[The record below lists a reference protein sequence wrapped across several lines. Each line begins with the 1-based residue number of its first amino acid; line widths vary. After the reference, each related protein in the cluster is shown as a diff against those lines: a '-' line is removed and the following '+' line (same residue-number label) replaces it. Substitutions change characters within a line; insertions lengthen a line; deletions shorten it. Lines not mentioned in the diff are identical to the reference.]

1 MNEQAASNI
10 DNQGRL
16 GPSEDAA
23 AVIHRSSRSFS
34 IASSFL
40 PSAIRAKV
48 WALYAWCRSVDDA
61 VDQAASPT
69 LAAKALRVL
78 EDDLVRCQTDEPLL
92 HPASEWI
99 RPLIATGQIEVRH
112 ASELIEGMRM
122 DLDGFT
128 VSNNED
134 LERYCYHAAG
144 TVGLMMTSL
153 MGVTNPAANRHA
165 IALGVAMQMTNIA
178 RDVREDAERGRSYLP
193 GITRVLDANSD
204 QVSHSVAKILA
215 LAEERYN
222 VAIEGLHYLPW
233 RCRIAIRV
241 ALEVYREIGREIQR
255 KGYSVMGGRTII
267 SKGRLTWVAS
277 RSVLSSTRNHI
288 IMTLRS
294 VMDRT
299 LFPLKE
305 FSMNE
310 SPDSDPSVRPCT
322 ANQAKQVA
330 CLGLSLT
337 AIMATALFFLVYINP
352 KEEGYSFLP
361 LVYAGAS
368 AIAAVFFNRLSA
380 RYDRPSAQQA
390 L

>member
-1 MNEQAASNI
+1 MSERFEIRNDADNWI
-10 DNQGRL
+10 D
-16 GPSEDAA
+16 PIKDANG
-23 AVIHRSSRSFS
+23 VIARSSRSFTL
-34 IASSFL
+34 ASSFL
-40 PSAIRAKV
+40 PYPIRTKV

-61 VDQAASPT
+61 VDHAQSPIEAAE
-69 LAAKALRVL
+69 ALRTL
-78 EDDLVRCQTDEPLL
+78 EEDLARCQRGESPA

-99 RPLIATGQIEVRH
+99 RPLIVAGHIEPRH
-112 ASELIEGMRM
+112 ARELIEGMRM
-122 DLDGFT
+122 DLDGYS
-128 VSNNED
+128 VRNNED

-153 MGVTNPAANRHA
+153 MGVTDRSAYRHA

-193 GITRVLDANSD
+193 GITHVLDANSD
-204 QVSHSVAKILA
+204 QISESVAKILA

-233 RCRIAIRV
+233 RCRVAIRV

-255 KGYSVMGGRTII
+255 KGCSVMGGRTII
-267 SKGRLTWVAS
+267 SKGRLAWVAA
-277 RSVLSSTRNHI
+277 RALLSSIRNNFA
-288 IMTLRS
+288 MTLRS

-310 SPDSDPSVRPCT
+310 SSDSNPSVRPCT

-330 CLGLSLT
+330 FLGLSLT
-337 AIMATALFFLVYINP
+337 AVMATALFFLVYINP
-352 KEEGYSFLP
+352 KEEGYSYLP
-361 LVYAGAS
+361 LVYAGGS

-380 RYDRPSAQQA
+380 RYDRPGTPQA
-390 L
+390 S